1 MAEFEEIPDD
11 EKLLQLL
18 KLIDEGLGGEGRDD
32 DVDKLKEQFQ
42 KILHSL
48 PSVET
53 VTTPFILST
62 QKISGE
68 QVG

>member
-48 PSVET
+48 SSVET
-53 VTTPFILST
+53 VKTPFLLST
-62 QKISGE
+62 QKLIR
-68 QVG
+68 